1 MINLLCSSQRK
12 GGAKMNLTTLMLEF
26 LLSVIAGM
34 IANYLFTVLMK

>member
-1 MINLLCSSQRK
+1 
-12 GGAKMNLTTLMLEF
+12 MNLTTLMLEF